1 MSVSQTNFPLEEASK
16 IVQAAISAGLINLPF
31 LAQCRADHLSKL
43 IEEELP
49 AASDVSSSTLHE
61 RTLEA
66 ERQILRERAALMHAK
81 AVTMERTRAS
91 KGSKSLVR
99 RIRTTLLQCRIW
111 SSSFP
116 TSRPET

>member
-66 ERQILRERAALMHAK
+66 ERQILDRELSAAARRDALYLRHFFAALQ
-81 AVTMERTRAS
+81 
-91 KGSKSLVR
+91 GIDLKS
-99 RIRTTLLQCRIW
+99 
-111 SSSFP
+111 
-116 TSRPET
+116 